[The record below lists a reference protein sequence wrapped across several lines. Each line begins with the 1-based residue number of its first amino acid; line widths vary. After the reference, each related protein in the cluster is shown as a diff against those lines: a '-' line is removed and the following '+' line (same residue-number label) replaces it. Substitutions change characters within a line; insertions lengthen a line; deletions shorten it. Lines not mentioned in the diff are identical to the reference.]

1 MNKTFFTY
9 SRKQQV
15 KKLDE
20 NNNPIP
26 VMRET
31 GKLDETG
38 KQIVEPISGQFEM
51 EEITLKDGFNLNNIL
66 RVVGI
71 DENKAIVV
79 LNDGHEEVKRVQA
92 LINPAKPPVK
102 NNIKEIKEA
111 QWMVSE
117 IPLSGEDLQRLY
129 DLMKEN

>member
-26 VMRET
+26 VMREVPNIQPV
-31 GKLDETG
+31 KM
-38 KQIVEPISGQFEM
+38 EPVPGQFEM
-51 EEITLKDGFNLNNIL
+51 EEITVKDSFNLNNIL

-92 LINPAKPPVK
+92 LINPTKPPAK

-129 DLMKEN
+129 DLMEEN